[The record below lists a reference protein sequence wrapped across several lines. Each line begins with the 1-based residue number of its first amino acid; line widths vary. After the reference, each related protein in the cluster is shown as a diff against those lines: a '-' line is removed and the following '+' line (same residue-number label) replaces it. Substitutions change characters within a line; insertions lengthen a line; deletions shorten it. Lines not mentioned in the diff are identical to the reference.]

1 VVLCAIQFVELAL
14 PRTHHG
20 PEWTACENLQIDP
33 WCLLKLMPLSG
44 DKLQCIAIKG
54 KLVLQKTAQ
63 QGLASEFIIIHD
75 GLAAN

>member
-1 VVLCAIQFVELAL
+1 
-14 PRTHHG
+14 
-20 PEWTACENLQIDP
+20 
-33 WCLLKLMPLSG
+33 MPLSG
-44 DKLQCIAIKG
+44 DKLQYFAIKG